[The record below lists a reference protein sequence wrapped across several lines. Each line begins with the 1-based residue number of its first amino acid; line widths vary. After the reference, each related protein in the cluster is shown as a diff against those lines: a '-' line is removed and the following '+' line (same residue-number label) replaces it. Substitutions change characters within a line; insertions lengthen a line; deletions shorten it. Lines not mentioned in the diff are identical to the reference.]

1 MGALIVILAI
11 LQGIGF
17 GAFLWYKDR
26 NSGGQIGAVVQKL
39 TEDRDEK
46 LRLKEAV
53 LELQD
58 QRMNFRDLHATVL
71 QLKKIKETLKVE
83 KGRVTITQAELETVE
98 GRLRELEE
106 IERELGA
113 SNLETEEELKI
124 LQKKER
130 ELKAKND
137 SLKEQIRASNEQL
150 EQLES
155 EIELSGQL
163 QIEVD
168 KAKQEL
174 LMCQT
179 QIDTLLAQI
188 EIGNEQYV
196 VLKQRYDALDIEY
209 AQLYEKFC
217 EGS

>member
-1 MGALIVILAI
+1 MESLIVILAV
-11 LQGIGF
+11 LQGLGF
-17 GAFLWYKDR
+17 GAFLWFKDR
-26 NSGGQIGAVVQKL
+26 GSGGQLGAIVEKL
-39 TEDRDEK
+39 ASDRDEK
-46 LRLKEAV
+46 LQLKEKV
-53 LELQD
+53 IELQGN
-58 QRMNFRDLHATVL
+58 RIEFRDLHAAVL
-71 QLKKIKETLKVE
+71 QIKKIRESLKVE

-113 SNLETEEELKI
+113 SNIETEEELKI
-124 LQKKER
+124 LQKKEKD
-130 ELKAKND
+130 LKAKNEA
-137 SLKEQIRASNEQL
+137 LKEQIAASHAQL
-150 EQLES
+150 EELES
-155 EIELSGQL
+155 EIEVTGQL

-196 VLKQRYDALDIEY
+196 ILKKRYDALDIEY

-217 EGS
+217 GGS